1 MPSASRLVHNWRL
14 KLSALGLSLFL
25 WAVVQAEPSNRE
37 TFTSVPVRVEVA
49 DTGWVLSEAPN
60 PSSVEIQLGGVTR
73 EIIRLAREG
82 TTLRVP
88 IAAVG
93 STDTVVSVRRE
104 WVEAGQRPGITVE
117 SVFPP
122 TIDLR

>member
-1 MPSASRLVHNWRL
+1 RPGEHRTRAAPAGRVADHPMPPASRLVHNWRL

-88 IAAVG
+88 
-93 STDTVVSVRRE
+93 
-104 WVEAGQRPGITVE
+104 
-117 SVFPP
+117 
-122 TIDLR
+122 